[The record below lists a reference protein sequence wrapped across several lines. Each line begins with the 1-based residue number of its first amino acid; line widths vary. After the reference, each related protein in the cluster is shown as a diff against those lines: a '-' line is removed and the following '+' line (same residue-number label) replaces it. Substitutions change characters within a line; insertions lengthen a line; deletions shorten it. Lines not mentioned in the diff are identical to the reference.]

1 MKCLKSLSS
10 RLKLLTVLWITA
22 AVGSIVLTLLLS
34 WRLEG
39 GGAAIND
46 AGSLRM
52 QTYRLGLLIGERR
65 SAEALERIGHFDNTL
80 AQLGRGDPARPL
92 FLPDTPEVRN
102 QMQTLTRRWQNEIR
116 PMLQQAAAGGGAVP
130 EQKLEQFVDSID
142 ALVLSVESVN
152 ARHTEWLRFFQSGL
166 MVLVLAGAMVM
177 VVLLYL
183 WIIRPLDRLQQGVSD
198 IHNGRL
204 GVQVPVDSLAEFAE
218 VDEGF
223 NQMSLRLQRLYAHL
237 EQEVAEKTSDLAEK
251 NYTLG
256 TLYFFSRFLNQI
268 QTASEAGETFLEK
281 IMNLVPADAGSIRLL
296 DFERER
302 MDLVAHRGL
311 PENLQNAEACRR
323 LEDCFCGRAVS
334 QHDWQPITFT
344 RPTEPGQQLAGCEK
358 SGFHYLQVFD
368 IRYNGIDL
376 GLMTL
381 YFKESYQLEPAVREL
396 IDTLCNQLAGVLS
409 NIRLADESRQ
419 LAVLQERNLMAQGLH
434 DSIAQTL
441 TFLNLQV
448 QMLESALAAKE
459 QAQIS
464 ENLQFIK
471 EGVQECYEDVRELLL
486 NFRTKISRKEFAEAV
501 QTLCKRFEQQ
511 TQVEADVVWRG
522 DGPDLS
528 SEQQLQFIFI
538 LQESLSNIRKH
549 AQATQVDIEFDNSS
563 DFSMSIR
570 DNGRGF
576 DAGRLN
582 ELSGSHVG
590 LNIMRERALRINARL
605 TLDSQPGSHTLI
617 RLTLPQ
623 QERILL

>member
-1 MKCLKSLSS
+1 MKHPKSLSS
-10 RLKLLTVLWITA
+10 RLKLLTVLWVTA

-52 QTYRLGLLIGERR
+52 QTYRLGLLISEGRGT
-65 SAEALERIGHFDNTL
+65 EALARIEGFDRTL
-80 AQLGRGDPARPL
+80 AQLKEGDPARPL
-92 FLPDTPEVRN
+92 FLPDTPEVQE

-116 PMLQQAAAGGGAVP
+116 PMLQRAAAGGGTVP
-130 EQKLEQFVDSID
+130 EQKLDQFVDAID
-142 ALVLSVESVN
+142 ALVLSAESVN
-152 ARHTEWLRFFQSGL
+152 ARHTKWLRFFQSGL

-183 WIIRPLDRLQQGVSD
+183 WIIRPLDQLQQGVSD
-198 IHNGRL
+198 IHDGKL
-204 GVQVPVDSLAEFAE
+204 GVQVPIDGSAEFAE

-223 NQMSLRLQRLYAHL
+223 NQMSLRLQQLYAHL
-237 EQEVAEKTSDLAEK
+237 EQEVAEKTRDLAEK

-256 TLYFFSRFLNQI
+256 TLYFFSRFLGRI
-268 QTASEAGETFLEK
+268 QTAAEAGETFLEK
-281 IMNLVPADAGSIRLL
+281 IMDLVPADAGSIRLL

-311 PENLQNAEACRR
+311 PENLQTAEACRR
-323 LEDCFCGRAVS
+323 LEGCFCGRAAA
-334 QHDWQPITFT
+334 QHDWQPIIFT
-344 RPTEPGQQLAGCEK
+344 RPAEAGPQLAGCEK
-358 SGFHYLQVFD
+358 SGFHCLQVFD

-381 YFKESYQLEPAVREL
+381 YFKEAYEPEPGMREL
-396 IDTLCNQLAGVLS
+396 IGNLCNQLAGVLS

-448 QMLESALAAKE
+448 QMLESALVAQE

-501 QTLCKRFEQQ
+501 RTLSKRFEQQ
-511 TQVEADVVWRG
+511 TQVEVNTVWRG

-528 SEQQLQFIFI
+528 SDQQLQFIFI

-549 AQATQVDIEFDNSS
+549 AQAAQVDIEFDNNE
-563 DFSMSIR
+563 DFVMSIR
-570 DNGRGF
+570 DNGKGF
-576 DAGRLN
+576 DTGRLN

-590 LNIMRERALRINARL
+590 LGIMRERALRINARL
-605 TLDSQPGSHTLI
+605 EIDSQPGSHTLI

-623 QERILL
+623 QERVLL